1 MNKLNRFL
9 LPAVLLLASSVAHA
23 QLEWATFSGQLPDNA
38 VVGGSENGTNLVIC
52 RCAFNNGV
60 HPGKVVGDK
69 CNIGWGSDEQSIG
82 AFEVLVNKGG
92 VALNWVKY
100 NGSNWPAGAVEGG
113 GEYGQPLYV
122 GRMDYQGGTHPG
134 KIVPGSKT
142 CYIGYG
148 GKAIGLNSNYEVLVA
163 TSTLPEGHGAP
174 VPNFVTNGTFDGN
187 PSYTGW
193 TIEVVE
199 GRVANQQTGGHP
211 GGYAWLNHNG
221 GPTDP
226 AIRQEIKGLS
236 VDSLY
241 VISGFFKPGSHAQI
255 HHARPGTPCL
265 AVDVD
270 GVEQR
275 EYVAPA
281 DVANPERWDN
291 KRWRSFAVPFKA
303 TRTSHTIR
311 FRAEINGSDC
321 DVALDNISVEQSAK
335 AHWEYGEQEHWA
347 DLCHPFLE
355 CDGTS
360 QSPVDI
366 AGWVEDASL
375 QWPEV
380 QYDPL
385 ESDLINNG
393 HTLEFEVP
401 EEYIEHTPGNLRL
414 GNDEYKLLQ
423 FHFHSHSEHNI
434 EGKYY
439 PMEVHLVHKNEKT
452 GALAV
457 LGVLFRA
464 GAEHEALAKL
474 IDAGLPES
482 AGKHGGKLELHP
494 GELLPT
500 GGGYYTY
507 HGSLTTPPCSEIVT
521 WFVFDTPVEAS
532 QDQINHFAPLLHDDY
547 RPLNDLNGRII
558 KHYTGAGRR

>member
-1 MNKLNRFL
+1 MKMLKFFL
-9 LPAVLLLASSVAHA
+9 LAALWLLYGNPTHA
-23 QLEWATFSGQLPDNA
+23 QLKWVPFQASMPANA
-38 VVGGSENGTNLVIC
+38 VMGGSENGAQLPVC
-52 RCAFNNGV
+52 RCAFNGGT
-60 HPGKVVGDK
+60 HPGKVVSGR
-69 CNIGWGSDEQSIG
+69 CNIGWGGNEQSVA
-82 AFEVLVNKGG
+82 AFEVLVNPENVK
-92 VALNWVKY
+92 LDWVKVE
-100 NGSNWPAGAVEGG
+100 GATLPAGAVEGG
-113 GEYGQPLYV
+113 SENNAPMYIGRVNYSV
-122 GRMDYQGGTHPG
+122 GGRNLGVHPG
-134 KIVPGSKT
+134 KVFKSGSG
-142 CYIGYG
+142 YICNFGYG
-148 GKAIGLNSNYEVLVA
+148 GKEISVNRDFEVLVQ
-163 TSTLPEGHGAP
+163 
-174 VPNFVTNGTFDGN
+174 VTNLVQNGTFDGN

-199 GRVANQQTGGHP
+199 GRVANQQTGGDP

-226 AIRQEIKGLS
+226 AIRQEIGGLM

-255 HHARPGTPCL
+255 HHAKPGTPCL

-270 GVEQR
+270 GIEQR
-275 EYVAPA
+275 EYIAPA
-281 DVANPERWDN
+281 DVTNLKRWDD

-303 TRTSHTIR
+303 TKTSHTIR
-311 FRAEINGSDC
+311 FRAEINGFDC
-321 DVALDNISVEQSAK
+321 DVALDNISVEKNSK
-335 AHWEYGEQEHWA
+335 AHWEYEEQEHWA

-366 AGWVEDASL
+366 AGWVDDASL

-380 QYDPL
+380 HYD
-385 ESDLINNG
+385 SIQSSLINNG
-393 HTLEFEVP
+393 HTIEFEVP
-401 EEYIEHTPGNLRL
+401 EVYLEHSEAGNLRL

-434 EGKYY
+434 NGIYY
-439 PMEVHLVHKNEKT
+439 PLEVHLVHKNEKT

-457 LGVLFRA
+457 LGVLFKA
-464 GAEHEALAKL
+464 GKEHQALAKL
-474 IDAGLPES
+474 INAGLPES
-482 AGKHGGKLELHP
+482 AGRHSGKLALNP
-494 GELLPT
+494 AELLPP

-532 QDQINHFAPLLHDDY
+532 QEQINRLASLLHDDY

-558 KHYTGAGRR
+558 KHYVGRR